1 MLYCSLNGIRTEDI
15 SITDRGLAYGD
26 GVFTTAK
33 IVDGTILLLMEHIE
47 RLKESCARIALSDID
62 WHALKAELVKQSTAF
77 PLAVLKVMI
86 TAGTGGRG
94 YSRIGVS
101 KPNVIVMVH
110 EFPKHYIDWQQAGVS
125 IGIAK
130 TRLGINPN
138 LAGIKHL
145 NRLEQ
150 VLIRKELDESQWQD
164 LIVTDVQNNIVET
177 SCANVFWIKNNDVFT
192 PELGS
197 SGVSGLLRNQTI
209 RQLSEI
215 KLIKEPLDSL
225 VDIDAMIICNSVMGY
240 VPVKNFN
247 GHTLSLSVASR
258 FIGKL
263 VCNS

>member
-15 SITDRGLAYGD
+15 SIKDRGLAYGD

-33 IVDGTILLLMEHIE
+33 IVDGTILLLAEHID
-47 RLKESCARIALSDID
+47 RLKESCARIALSNID

-110 EFPKHYIDWQQAGVS
+110 EFPKHYIDWHQTGVS

-130 TRLGINPN
+130 TQLGINPQ

-150 VLIRKELDESQWQD
+150 VLIRKELDESDWQD

-177 SCANVFWIKNNDVFT
+177 SCANVFWIKNNAVFT

-197 SGVSGLLRNQTI
+197 SGVAGLLRTQAI
-209 RQLSEI
+209 SQFSKV
-215 KLIKEPLDSL
+215 KLVKAPIDALKE
-225 VDIDAMIICNSVMGY
+225 VDAMIICNSVMGY
-240 VPVKNFN
+240 VPVENFN
-247 GHTLSLSVASR
+247 GQTLSLSVASR

-263 VCNS
+263 ACNS